1 MKGSYFDLEEWSAI
15 VLLALGGTLFNLYL
29 PFKAMAEGL
38 DLPGPAAGTA
48 IFGGLMFVVWISL
61 GRKFTKKRCGGITVA
76 VLLASFS
83 ILLRPWY
90 GIISPSFFSIYGI
103 VALFVLGLW
112 IEVFRGRLELIG
124 GGLGNLSCL
133 GITWLAFGIHLDR
146 WPPSEY
152 VPLLLSSSFLSG
164 IAGVLLARFIEKF
177 FRRMFIT
184 K

>member
-1 MKGSYFDLEEWSAI
+1 MKGSYFNLREWSI
-15 VLLALGGTLFNLYL
+15 ILILALSGTLFNLYL
-29 PFKAMAEGL
+29 PFKAMAESL
-38 DLPGPAAGTA
+38 HLPGPAAGTA
-48 IFGGLMFVVWISL
+48 IFGGLMFVVWVSL
-61 GRKFTKKRCGGITVA
+61 GRMLAEKRYGGITVA
-76 VLLASFS
+76 VLFASFS

-90 GIISPSFFSIYGI
+90 GILSPSFFSIYAV
-103 VALFVLGLW
+103 VALFVLGVW
-112 IEVFRGRLELIG
+112 IEVFQGRMELIG

-164 IAGVLLARFIEKF
+164 AAGVLLARFVENF
-177 FRRMFIT
+177 FRRAFIT